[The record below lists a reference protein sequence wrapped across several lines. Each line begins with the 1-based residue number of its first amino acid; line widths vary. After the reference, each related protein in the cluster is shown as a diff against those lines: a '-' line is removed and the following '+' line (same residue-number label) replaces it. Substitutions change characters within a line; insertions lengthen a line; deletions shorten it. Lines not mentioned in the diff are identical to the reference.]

1 MNKIYKV
8 IFCKRTGKRIAVSE
22 CTKSSGKQSGGK
34 AAVCVA
40 AAAFAAGVALL
51 GVGQV
56 AQAQTLPEAP
66 CTANAGGTMY
76 NANPTCV
83 NYVNNTR
90 IYLDSLSTSTST
102 GRHYSRLRR
111 RHYGTHALGCR
122 LRTTYGHARS
132 TRHHYYC
139 APFLTRRN
147 QASRRRQPY
156 HSGRMGSDNAEARKN
171 VRP

>member
-102 GRHYSRLRR
+102 GLSTTTSRVNSL
-111 RHYGTHALGCR
+111 
-122 LRTTYGHARS
+122 S
-132 TRHHYYC
+132 TGVSSLSTGLPAC
-139 APFLTRRN
+139 PPA
-147 QASRRRQPY
+147 
-156 HSGRMGSDNAEARKN
+156 
-171 VRP
+171 